1 MRGKRSELKGKAQ
14 TVLGIIDRDL
24 LGFTLPHEH
33 FFIDCSV
40 DFREPSNPK
49 EKDLAYQPV
58 SFENLSW
65 VRSHI
70 WFNLDNVCLTD
81 VSEAIR
87 EAILFKEAG
96 GQSVIDVTPNH
107 VGRDP
112 KALAR
117 IAKEAGINVIM
128 GTAYY
133 REPSYKPEM
142 KVESKTEEEIASE
155 FVRNIIEGINGICAG
170 IIGEVACSWPMT
182 ENERKVLRAG
192 AIAQQQ
198 TGAALMVHPGFYD
211 EAPLEIID
219 ILRDAGADI
228 SRVIMCHM
236 GETIKSHSARFR
248 LADTGCYLEWDRF
261 GSDGEYPFYNEGS
274 PNLIPDVPND
284 PERLNQIVQLIGE
297 GFLNQ
302 ILISHDTFLKIEL
315 HRFGG
320 QGYSHILT
328 NVIPLM
334 REKRI
339 SDEIIHTITVENPK
353 RILTFV

>member
-33 FFIDCSV
+33 FLIDCSV

-70 WFNLDNVCLTD
+70 WSNLDNVCLTD

-107 VGRDP
+107 VRRDP

-155 FVRNIIEGINGICAG
+155 FVRDIIEGINGICAG
-170 IIGEVACSWPMT
+170 IIGEVDSISVVRGSVVCQDI
-182 ENERKVLRAG
+182 VCCL
-192 AIAQQQ
+192 
-198 TGAALMVHPGFYD
+198 
-211 EAPLEIID
+211 IIE
-219 ILRDAGADI
+219 
-228 SRVIMCHM
+228 SN
-236 GETIKSHSARFR
+236 S
-248 LADTGCYLEWDRF
+248 
-261 GSDGEYPFYNEGS
+261 N
-274 PNLIPDVPND
+274 DV
-284 PERLNQIVQLIGE
+284 V
-297 GFLNQ
+297 
-302 ILISHDTFLKIEL
+302 
-315 HRFGG
+315 
-320 QGYSHILT
+320 
-328 NVIPLM
+328 
-334 REKRI
+334 
-339 SDEIIHTITVENPK
+339 
-353 RILTFV
+353 